1 MSKLLPATSMQSLK
15 VKLVKSTNG
24 LTAKQKSSVKG
35 LGLRK
40 INSEVTVANT
50 PENRGMVNKII
61 FLLSVEGI

>member
-15 VKLVKSTNG
+15 VKLIKSTNG

>member
-1 MSKLLPATSMQSLK
+1 MQSLK
-15 VKLVKSTNG
+15 VKLIKSTNG

-50 PENRGMVNKII
+50 PENRGMVNKVI

>member
-15 VKLVKSTNG
+15 VKLIKSTNG

-50 PENRGMVNKII
+50 PENRGMVNKVI